1 MKNPSANTGIN
12 TGILRNETN
21 LLVCYDAYY
30 ATDWKALVAPNSP
43 YIWEDQSGAD
53 KNYMIDIIMDRIE
66 KDGIPLSW
74 YSMKDLN
81 QWNET
86 EAREPRL
93 RLEIAEKLLP
103 SLNNACFAM
112 AGEIYREVEA
122 AGDPN
127 KILKYFRPLILHWG
141 VDESEVPPPDNSE
154 NSDNFSVRPFSNL
167 FSNVV
172 GYKTLAVESN
182 DRFDPYY
189 KINFQL
195 NRATIE
201 GENKEE
207 SSSYLSNSDEKGED
221 KEDIFMA
228 KRKDVTPEM
237 VFSNMPN
244 PIVFTSVNERKSVNT
259 PIPILEVPEL
269 EDIDWLVTPGNDFP
283 AIIAKSILNQFT
295 TEKDMNL
302 TGEVDAT
309 LTYAPVNY
317 VFDLPLNSLE
327 HMINGAIKN
336 TSASSFPPNL
346 ETYLNKNYHDSNFIS
361 ISGIRGPVNYV
372 LALKILGNLL
382 ELSDRDLKIEDEDFF
397 NIKKG
402 TLTSAL
408 NKKEIILGTSPPAS
422 SIINFYA
429 NYVDL
434 IAYANDDTFWLM
446 SSNNPDRI
454 AWISEVVNRAVNE
467 GDLEMKQMIET
478 AKNIIAGLRSDI
490 AAMLAILE
498 APENSTPLISMDVY
512 DY

>member
-81 QWNET
+81 EWNET

-141 VDESEVPPPDNSE
+141 VDESE

-221 KEDIFMA
+221 KEDIFN
-228 KRKDVTPEM
+228 VTPEM

-244 PIVFTSVNERKSVNT
+244 PIVFTSVNERQSVNT

-327 HMINGAIKN
+327 HMINGSMISYAVGN
-336 TSASSFPPNL
+336 TSASSVIPPNL

-397 NIKKG
+397 NIEKG